1 MAKGLNGVERS
12 VSTSKLK
19 LFRLLGITFQIDLAW
34 MLVFALMAFSLA
46 AQFSKEYPNWSVAHY
61 WIVGIVTC
69 LLFFVSI
76 IFHELAHCL
85 VARAAGLPVQ
95 SITLFILGGVSH
107 IGKEAQR
114 PGIEFLVSA
123 AGPLA
128 SIAISASFAVLHVA
142 TRSNLETV
150 AAVAEWLAEINLV
163 LVLFNLIP
171 AFPLDGGRILRS
183 ALWGISGDFSKA
195 TRIASVVG
203 RTTSILFFLGGVLC
217 VIAGQFTYG
226 LWTGLIGWFLW
237 TASRQNQRQADLRDS
252 LAGLTASD
260 LMVSNCPRIQTGT
273 SLARLEDG
281 VDASSHPRW
290 VLVLNGTTF
299 EGLLA
304 WEQVAEVAR
313 DLWEQTRIE
322 ALMTPLAALRWVR
335 PHQGV
340 VHILEAMDREGIP
353 QVPVVDN
360 GRLLGVLGRAEVYH
374 FLHHRFSAT
383 A

>member
-1 MAKGLNGVERS
+1 MVERS

-34 MLVFALMAFSLA
+34 ILVFALMAFSLA
-46 AQFSKEYPNWSVAHY
+46 AQFSKEHPSWTAAHY

-76 IFHELAHCL
+76 ILHELAHCL
-85 VARAAGLPVQ
+85 VARAVGLPVQ
-95 SITLFILGGVSH
+95 SITLFILGGVSQ
-107 IGKEAQR
+107 IGKEAKR
-114 PGIEFLVSA
+114 PGIEFLVSV
-123 AGPLA
+123 AGPVA
-128 SIAISASFAVLHVA
+128 SVAISASFAGLHVA
-142 TRSNLETV
+142 SSANLETV

-163 LVLFNLIP
+163 LAIFNLIP

-183 ALWGISGDFSKA
+183 ALWAISGDFSKA
-195 TRIASVVG
+195 TRVAAAVG
-203 RTTSILFFLGGVLC
+203 RTTSILFFLGGILF

-237 TASRQNQRQADLRDS
+237 AASRQNQRQADLRDS

-260 LMVSNCPRIQTGT
+260 LMVSNCPRLQTGT
-273 SLARLEDG
+273 SLARLEDRVEAG
-281 VDASSHPRW
+281 SPPRW
-290 VLVLNGTTF
+290 FLVLNGASL
-299 EGLLA
+299 EGILA
-304 WEQVAEVAR
+304 WEQVTAVAR
-313 DLWEQTRIE
+313 ELWDQTRIE

-335 PHQGV
+335 PQQGV
-340 VHILEAMDREGIP
+340 VHILEAMDREGIR

-383 A
+383 G

>member
-1 MAKGLNGVERS
+1 
-12 VSTSKLK
+12 VSPSKLK
-19 LFRLLGITFQIDLAW
+19 LFRLLGITFQIDLTW
-34 MLVFALMAFSLA
+34 MLVFAFMAFSLA
-46 AQFSKEYPNWSVAHY
+46 AQFSKEHPDWSVTHY

-69 LLFFVSI
+69 LLFFVAI

-85 VARAAGLPVQ
+85 VARVAGLPIQ

-128 SIAISASFAVLHVA
+128 SAGISVLFAVLHMA
-142 TRSNLETV
+142 TRSSLETV

-171 AFPLDGGRILRS
+171 AFPLDGGRMLRS
-183 ALWGISGDFSKA
+183 ALWGMTGDFSKA
-195 TRIASVVG
+195 TRVASGVG
-203 RTTSILFFLGGVLC
+203 RTTSVLFFLGGVLF

-237 TASRQNQRQADLRDS
+237 AASRQNQRQADLRDS
-252 LAGLTASD
+252 LTGLTASD

-290 VLVLNGTTF
+290 FLVLNGTSF
-299 EGLLA
+299 EGILA
-304 WEQVAEVAR
+304 WEQVAAVAR
-313 DLWEQTRIE
+313 DLWDQTRIE

-340 VHILEAMDREGIP
+340 VHILEAMDREDIP

-360 GRLLGVLGRAEVYH
+360 GRVLGVLGRAEVYH
-374 FLHHRFSAT
+374 FLRHRFSAT
-383 A
+383 G

>member
-1 MAKGLNGVERS
+1 MHNIKIMMS
-12 VSTSKLK
+12 PSKLR

-34 MLVFALMAFSLA
+34 ILVFALMAFSLA
-46 AQFSKEYPNWSVAHY
+46 AQFSKEHPNWSVAHY
-61 WIVGIVTC
+61 WTVGIVTC
-69 LLFFVSI
+69 LLFFASI
-76 IFHELAHCL
+76 ILHELAHCL
-85 VARAAGLPVQ
+85 VARAVGLPVQ
-95 SITLFILGGVSH
+95 SITLFILGGVSQ

-114 PGIEFLVSA
+114 PGIEFLVSV

-128 SIAISASFAVLHVA
+128 SVVISASCAVLHMA
-142 TRSNLETV
+142 SRANLETV

-163 LVLFNLIP
+163 LMLFNLIP

-183 ALWGISGDFSKA
+183 ALWGMFGDFSKA
-195 TRIASVVG
+195 TRVASVVG
-203 RTTSILFFLGGVLC
+203 QTTSVLFFLGGGLF

-237 TASRQNQRQADLRDS
+237 VSSRQNQRQADLRDS

-281 VDASSHPRW
+281 VEAGSHPRCF
-290 VLVLNGTTF
+290 LVLNGASL
-299 EGLLA
+299 EGILA
-304 WEQVAEVAR
+304 WEQVTAVAR
-313 DLWEQTRIE
+313 ELWDQTRIE

-335 PHQGV
+335 PQQGV

-383 A
+383 G

>member
-1 MAKGLNGVERS
+1 MPP
-12 VSTSKLK
+12 SKLR
-19 LFRLLGITFQIDLAW
+19 LFRLLGITFQIDFAW
-34 MLVFALMAFSLA
+34 ILVFALMAFSLA

-61 WIVGIVTC
+61 SSVGIVTC

-76 IFHELAHCL
+76 ILHELAHCL

-95 SITLFILGGVSH
+95 SITLFILGGVSQ

-114 PGIEFLVSA
+114 PGIEFLVSV

-128 SIAISASFAVLHVA
+128 SVVISASLAVVHMA
-142 TRSNLETV
+142 SRASLESLS
-150 AAVAEWLAEINLV
+150 AIAEWLAEINLV
-163 LVLFNLIP
+163 LALFNLIP

-183 ALWGISGDFSKA
+183 ALWGFLGDFSKA
-195 TRIASVVG
+195 TRMASAVG
-203 RTTSILFFLGGVLC
+203 RTTSVLFFLGGLLFV
-217 VIAGQFTYG
+217 VMGQFTYG

-237 TASRQNQRQADLRDS
+237 VASRQNQRQADLRDS

-273 SLARLEDG
+273 SLAKLEDG
-281 VDASSHPRW
+281 VESGAQPRW
-290 VLVLNGTTF
+290 FLVLNGASL
-299 EGLLA
+299 EGILD
-304 WEQVAEVAR
+304 WEQVTAVAR
-313 DLWEQTRIE
+313 ELWGQTHIE

-335 PHQGV
+335 PQQGV

-360 GRLLGVLGRAEVYH
+360 GRLLGVLGRAEVYQ
-374 FLHHRFSAT
+374 FLHHRFSTT

>member
-1 MAKGLNGVERS
+1 M
-12 VSTSKLK
+12 STSKLK

-76 IFHELAHCL
+76 ILHELAHCL

-114 PGIEFLVSA
+114 PGIEFLVSV

-128 SIAISASFAVLHVA
+128 SVAISASFAVLHVA
-142 TRSNLETV
+142 TRSNFETV

-203 RTTSILFFLGGVLC
+203 RTTSVSVLSWRSSIRRC
-217 VIAGQFTYG
+217 GPVY
-226 LWTGLIGWFLW
+226 
-237 TASRQNQRQADLRDS
+237 LRS
-252 LAGLTASD
+252 LD
-260 LMVSNCPRIQTGT
+260 RFDWM
-273 SLARLEDG
+273 
-281 VDASSHPRW
+281 
-290 VLVLNGTTF
+290 VLVDR
-299 EGLLA
+299 
-304 WEQVAEVAR
+304 VAAKPASGGPSGF
-313 DLWEQTRIE
+313 TRW
-322 ALMTPLAALRWVR
+322 P
-335 PHQGV
+335 
-340 VHILEAMDREGIP
+340 
-353 QVPVVDN
+353 
-360 GRLLGVLGRAEVYH
+360 
-374 FLHHRFSAT
+374 HRFGPDGFKLSPHSNRDEPGQT
-383 A
+383 

>member
-142 TRSNLETV
+142 TRSNIETV
-150 AAVAEWLAEINLV
+150 APEAEWLPEINLV

-171 AFPLDGGRILRS
+171 AFQLD
-183 ALWGISGDFSKA
+183 
-195 TRIASVVG
+195 
-203 RTTSILFFLGGVLC
+203 
-217 VIAGQFTYG
+217 
-226 LWTGLIGWFLW
+226 
-237 TASRQNQRQADLRDS
+237 
-252 LAGLTASD
+252 
-260 LMVSNCPRIQTGT
+260 
-273 SLARLEDG
+273 
-281 VDASSHPRW
+281 
-290 VLVLNGTTF
+290 
-299 EGLLA
+299 
-304 WEQVAEVAR
+304 
-313 DLWEQTRIE
+313 
-322 ALMTPLAALRWVR
+322 
-335 PHQGV
+335 
-340 VHILEAMDREGIP
+340 
-353 QVPVVDN
+353 
-360 GRLLGVLGRAEVYH
+360 
-374 FLHHRFSAT
+374 
-383 A
+383 